1 MNDLDFRVV
10 GMTDQIECFVASKY
24 DRLRINEYMIVE
36 DIKQGDILCQVTET
50 HSVNE
55 FMELNTADS
64 YITKEQILKL
74 QAVGYNISE
83 GIKYIYKFRV
93 MDDPAF
99 AIEAGSTVRKP
110 KFDEIKHLF
119 YSGTIDKSLE
129 IGIIKNTEEIYKTC
143 PVEYK
148 NLLKIMDSNQ
158 KIHNQ
163 EELVYLFN
171 YYNMIEYPHI
181 GIFGGSGSG
190 KSYGLRVV
198 IEELMKK
205 SVPTIVFDPHNQ
217 MVFKDRTMQNY
228 GIDFSDKFEVLK
240 VGEDLGINFPDL
252 NRYELISL
260 IETQGE
266 LTESMKSAYE
276 AILDKDSITQSSANA
291 FLDYLT
297 TISTALSD
305 KEDDTTGYYERFSQL
320 VNVDSLQ
327 AVIRRFNR
335 LLNTDIFLNTSQKLF
350 EALKDGKTVI
360 IQGTQKMLNLYAS
373 YAVNSCYRKRR
384 RYVDAMTNEY
394 FPIICMVFDEAHN
407 FCGSDQVSVTR
418 RIIKEI
424 AQEGRKYGVFL
435 ILASQRMAAIEQTTI
450 AQLSTKFI
458 FRISTEKDLEVIRKE
473 TDLSSEE
480 IRRLPYLSN
489 GDVFIS
495 QAQIGK
501 TLFARIRLA
510 YTTQPKFKNP
520 FDEMY
525 RMLQIN
531 VQKKNESDM
540 ELFKMMKED
549 NVFPITLD
557 LFRICKII
565 EERHDIKLS
574 VSELEYKLNKLSNDG
589 YITKKKSIMGESY
602 YLKEE

>member
-55 FMELNTADS
+55 FMESNTADS

-99 AIEAGSTVRKP
+99 AIEAGSTVSKP

-129 IGIIKNTEEIYKTC
+129 IGIIKNTEEIYKSC

-158 KIHNQ
+158 KVHDQ

-217 MVFKDRTMQNY
+217 MVFKDRTLENY
-228 GIDFSDKFEVLK
+228 GVDFSDKFEVLK

-297 TISTALSD
+297 TISKALSD
-305 KEDDTTGYYERFSQL
+305 KEEDTTGYYERFSQL

-350 EALKDGKTVI
+350 EALKDGETVI

-407 FCGSDQVSVTR
+407 FCGSDQISVTR

-510 YTTQPKFKNP
+510 HTTQPKFKNP

-531 VQKKNESDM
+531 VQKKNQSDM
-540 ELFKMMKED
+540 ELFNMLKED

-565 EERHDIKLS
+565 EERHNIKMS
-574 VSELEYKLNKLSNDG
+574 VNDLENKLNKLSNDG

-602 YLKEE
+602 YLREE

>member
-10 GMTDQIECFVASKY
+10 GMTDQIECYVASKY

-55 FMELNTADS
+55 FMESNTADS

-83 GIKYIYKFRV
+83 GIKYIYKLRV

-129 IGIIKNTEEIYKTC
+129 IGIIKNTEEIYKSC

-148 NLLKIMDSNQ
+148 NLLKIMDYNQ
-158 KIHNQ
+158 KVHDQ

-217 MVFKDRTMQNY
+217 MVFKDRTLENY
-228 GIDFSDKFEVLK
+228 GVDFSDKFEVLK

-305 KEDDTTGYYERFSQL
+305 KEEDTTGYYERFSQL

-350 EALKDGKTVI
+350 EALKDGETVI

-407 FCGSDQVSVTR
+407 FCGSDQISVTR

-510 YTTQPKFKNP
+510 HTTQPKFKNP

-531 VQKKNESDM
+531 VQKKNQSDM
-540 ELFKMMKED
+540 ELFNMLKED

-565 EERHDIKLS
+565 EERHNIKMS
-574 VSELEYKLNKLSNDG
+574 VNDLENKLNKLSNDG

-602 YLKEE
+602 YLREE

>member
-10 GMTDQIECFVASKY
+10 GMTDQIECYVASKY

-55 FMELNTADS
+55 FMESNTADS

-143 PVEYK
+143 PEEYK

-158 KIHNQ
+158 NIHDQ

-217 MVFKDRTMQNY
+217 MVFKDRTLENY
-228 GIDFSDKFEVLK
+228 GVDFSDKFEVLK

-297 TISTALSD
+297 TISKALSD

-407 FCGSDQVSVTR
+407 FCGSDQISVTR

-510 YTTQPKFKNP
+510 YTTQPTFKNP

-531 VQKKNESDM
+531 VQKKNQSDM
-540 ELFKMMKED
+540 ELFNMLKED

-565 EERHDIKLS
+565 EERHNIKMS
-574 VSELEYKLNKLSNDG
+574 VNDLENKLNKLSNDG

-602 YLKEE
+602 YLREE

>member
-10 GMTDQIECFVASKY
+10 GMTDQIECYVASKY

-36 DIKQGDILCQVTET
+36 DSKQGDILCQVTET

-55 FMELNTADS
+55 FMESNTADS

-83 GIKYIYKFRV
+83 GIKYIYKLRV

-110 KFDEIKHLF
+110 KYDEIKHLF

-129 IGIIKNTEEIYKTC
+129 IGIIKNTEEIYNTC
-143 PVEYK
+143 PEEYK
-148 NLLKIMDSNQ
+148 DLLKIMDSNQ

-205 SVPTIVFDPHNQ
+205 SVSTIVFDPHNQ
-217 MVFKDRTMQNY
+217 MVFKDRTLENY

-297 TISTALSD
+297 TISKALSD

-350 EALKDGKTVI
+350 EALVDGKTVI

-373 YAVNSCYRKRR
+373 YAVNTCYRKRR
-384 RYVDAMTNEY
+384 RYVDAMTSEY

-407 FCGSDQVSVTR
+407 FCGSDQISVTR

-510 YTTQPKFKNP
+510 YTTQPKFKNL

-540 ELFKMMKED
+540 ELFHMLKED

-565 EERHDIKLS
+565 EEKHSIKLN
-574 VSELEYKLNKLSNDG
+574 VSELENKLNKLSDDG
-589 YITKKKSIMGESY
+589 YILKKKSIMGESY
-602 YLKEE
+602 FLKEE

>member
-1 MNDLDFRVV
+1 
-10 GMTDQIECFVASKY
+10 
-24 DRLRINEYMIVE
+24 
-36 DIKQGDILCQVTET
+36 
-50 HSVNE
+50 
-55 FMELNTADS
+55 
-64 YITKEQILKL
+64 
-74 QAVGYNISE
+74 
-83 GIKYIYKFRV
+83 
-93 MDDPAF
+93 
-99 AIEAGSTVRKP
+99 
-110 KFDEIKHLF
+110 HLF

-158 KIHNQ
+158 KVHNQ

-217 MVFKDRTMQNY
+217 MVFRDRTMENY
-228 GIDFSDKFEVLK
+228 GVDFSDKFEVLK

-276 AILDKDSITQSSANA
+276 AIIDKDSITQSSANA

-297 TISTALSD
+297 TISKALSD
-305 KEDDTTGYYERFSQL
+305 KEEDTTGYYERFSQL

-350 EALKDGKTVI
+350 EELKDGKTVI

-407 FCGSDQVSVTR
+407 FCGSDQISVTR

-510 YTTQPKFKNP
+510 YTT
-520 FDEMY
+520 
-525 RMLQIN
+525 
-531 VQKKNESDM
+531 
-540 ELFKMMKED
+540 
-549 NVFPITLD
+549 
-557 LFRICKII
+557 
-565 EERHDIKLS
+565 
-574 VSELEYKLNKLSNDG
+574 
-589 YITKKKSIMGESY
+589 
-602 YLKEE
+602 